1 MSETGELV
9 KSMDSINVYGGVHL
23 QGRVKIQGSK
33 NAVLPI
39 LAATLLTKGENIIDN
54 CPRISDVF
62 YMQQLLRSMGC
73 TINICLDR
81 MTINTSNVCRHSLPA
96 EAVKGMRSSLCMLG
110 VLLGRN
116 GEICMEYPG
125 GCVIGARPIDLH
137 LQALTAMGACFE
149 EAGGMIRGT
158 VNKRFHGAH
167 ICFPKVSVG
176 ATENVVLA
184 AVLAEGETIIE
195 GAAKEPEVVALCDYL
210 SRCGAQIT
218 GAGTEKI
225 CVCGV
230 QELHAVRYRVPN
242 DRIVAGTYLLA
253 TLSAGGNVW
262 LEDAPCEQMLAA
274 LNMARR
280 MGAVCQTFEEGL
292 YVQFCGELKQIEY
305 LKTDIYPGFPTDLQ
319 SIALATLAKARGE
332 CLIEES
338 IFENRFHVVEPLKKM
353 GADIEILDAKH
364 LLVKGPKVL
373 RGCPVEAKELRG
385 GAALLVAALAAEGT
399 TTVTGC
405 QYIMRGYE
413 NICRDLRELGA
424 RISSV

>member
-1 MSETGELV
+1 
-9 KSMDSINVYGGVHL
+9 MDSINVCGGVHL

-33 NAVLPI
+33 NAALPI
-39 LAATLLTKGENIIDN
+39 LAATLLTKGDN
-54 CPRISDVF
+54 VIEHCPRISDVF
-62 YMQQLLRSMGC
+62 SMRQLLYSLGC
-73 TINICLDR
+73 TINMR
-81 MTINTSNVCRHSLPA
+81 MEQMIINASGVCKQNLPA
-96 EAVKGMRSSLCMLG
+96 EAVRGMRSSLCMLG
-110 VLLGRN
+110 ALLSRN

-137 LQALTAMGACFE
+137 LQALTSMGACFK
-149 EAGGMIRGT
+149 EANGEIYGVVKDG
-158 VNKRFHGAH
+158 FHGAH

-176 ATENVVLA
+176 ATENVILA
-184 AVLAEGETIIE
+184 AVLAEGTTIIE

-225 CVCGV
+225 IICGV
-230 QELHAVRYRVPN
+230 KELHATCYRIPD
-242 DRIVAGTYLLA
+242 DRIVAGTYLFA

-262 LEDAPCEQMLAA
+262 LENAPCEHMEAA
-274 LNMARR
+274 IQVARH
-280 MGAVCQTFEEGL
+280 MGAVCQTFEDGL
-292 YVQFCGELKQIEY
+292 YVQACGELKQIEY

-319 SIALATLAKARGE
+319 SVILAVLIRIQGK

-338 IFENRFHVVEPLKKM
+338 IFENRFHVVEPLKQM
-353 GADIEILDAKH
+353 GAEIEILDESHVMVTGQMK
-364 LLVKGPKVL
+364 LK
-373 RGCPVEAKELRG
+373 GCPVEAKELRG
-385 GAALLVAALAAEGT
+385 GAALLVAALAAEGV